1 MVLLV
6 PLRPWLR
13 DERKASLQL
22 TNARPSCMGTGK
34 DQLLFPRA
42 LSWDLQCE
50 KDLKSHPIGN
60 VNVASVEL

>member
-13 DERKASLQL
+13 DARKASAQI
-22 TNARPSCMGTGK
+22 TNAGPSCQGIGK
-34 DQLLFPRA
+34 DQLLFPLA
-42 LSWDLQCE
+42 LSWDLQCG
-50 KDLKSHPIGN
+50 KAIKSHPIGN